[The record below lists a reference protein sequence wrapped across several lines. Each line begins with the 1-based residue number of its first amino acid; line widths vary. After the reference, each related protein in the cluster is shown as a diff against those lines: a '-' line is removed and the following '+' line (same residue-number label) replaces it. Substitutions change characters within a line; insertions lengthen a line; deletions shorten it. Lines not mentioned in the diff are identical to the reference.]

1 MGKSADMLQHAT
13 PFLLGVAATLVCLT
27 FYRSKIIIG
36 GHERTLEAFAFNA
49 TQVNSIHIACE
60 KKEVASFDDR
70 LISREEVVNQTTVQN
85 ATPVEEGAFP
95 DLLPLLKRV
104 ATNDKTV
111 IITSVNEAWATPNS
125 LLDIFLEGFRIG
137 EGIQYLLDHL
147 IVVTLDPNALNH
159 CIAVHPNCYPLMVDG
174 KNFTSE
180 KVFMSGDY
188 IDLVWSKVKLQRRIL
203 ELGYNFLFT
212 DVDIV
217 WMRNPLK
224 HITVYADLTA
234 SSDEFLGNPDD
245 INNYPNT
252 GLIYVK
258 STQKTIEMMNY
269 WIDARNRYPPN
280 HEQTIFNFI
289 KADLAHNL
297 TVKIQYIDTSYCGGF
312 CNHGNDL
319 NKICTMHANCCVGL
333 QAKLHDLKQIIED
346 WKFYTALP
354 IEEKRKGWFTWRV
367 PGLYCMH

>member
-1 MGKSADMLQHAT
+1 MGKSVGMLQHAT

-27 FYRSKIIIG
+27 CYRSKIIVG
-36 GHERTLEAFAFNA
+36 GHARSLEAFSLINA
-49 TQVNSIHIACE
+49 TQVNSTHIACE
-60 KKEVASFDDR
+60 KKEVASFDDH

-85 ATPVEEGAFP
+85 ATPVEEEPFP

-104 ATNDKTV
+104 ATIDKTV
-111 IITSVNEAWATPNS
+111 IITSVNEAWAMPNS

-137 EGIQYLLDHL
+137 EGIEHLLNNL

-159 CIAVHPNCYPLMVDG
+159 CTAAHPHCYPLTVDG

-180 KVFMSGDY
+180 KVFMSSDY

-217 WMRNPLK
+217 WMRNPFK
-224 HITVYADLTA
+224 HITVYADLTTC
-234 SSDEFLGNPDD
+234 SDEFLGDPDD
-245 INNYPNT
+245 INNSPNT

-258 STQKTIEMMNY
+258 PTQKTIEMMNY
-269 WIDARNRYPPN
+269 WLDARNRYPPN
-280 HEQTIFNFI
+280 HEQTIFNNI
-289 KADLAHNL
+289 KADLADNL

-319 NKICTMHANCCVGL
+319 NKICTMHANCCIGL
-333 QAKLHDLKQIIED
+333 QSKLHDLRKIIED
-346 WKFYTALP
+346 WKFYKALP
-354 IEEKRKGWFTWRV
+354 IEEKRNGSFT
-367 PGLYCMH
+367 